1 MLALY
6 TTAHSLY
13 LSFTCFASGF
23 ALLVQNGLNEPL
35 VFLFRYQRKKGEGEK
50 GEGRRGRTRTR
61 RKAGAKNTHI
71 HTKGRG
77 QSSQGTKKKK
87 KERKKK
93 TCVQMQ
99 ESIKEATIPKRNERN
114 QGPAK
119 EQKYTQRG
127 GDPMKVS
134 RSIRPTVPQGHTLLL
149 SWERKLLNGFA
160 GQLQHFHEP

>member
-87 KERKKK
+87 KKKK
-93 TCVQMQ
+93 
-99 ESIKEATIPKRNERN
+99 KK
-114 QGPAK
+114 
-119 EQKYTQRG
+119 
-127 GDPMKVS
+127 
-134 RSIRPTVPQGHTLLL
+134 
-149 SWERKLLNGFA
+149 KLLCTNARVHQRSNNPQKKREKPGA
-160 GQLQHFHEP
+160 CKRTKVHTKGRGSNESESVDQAHGPTGPHVAAKLGAKTAQWFHRTAAAFP